1 MTETPVEK
9 PFKVFLLAAGSTAV
23 FAGMNL
29 FVKLASETQ
38 SVPQIMFF
46 RNALA
51 MVPIL
56 YFMLLLKDRAVF
68 RTARPKDHF
77 IRAGVGLCGMVCGF
91 SSFALLP
98 MAQATAINFAS
109 PLILTA
115 LSVPLLKEKVGP
127 HRFGAVIVG
136 LFAVLFMLQPTGE
149 GSHLGNGLALL
160 GACFGAFAM
169 ISVRRLGATEH
180 ALTIVFY
187 FTLAG
192 IIAGFI
198 GMLFFWKPIVTPVSL
213 VYLIAT
219 GLFGG
224 IGQILLTYSYANAPA
239 AYVSPFAYLAIIF
252 SALFD
257 IVIWGNVPGWNT
269 LIGSGVIILCGLY
282 VIFREVL
289 KYGKAHTTTAAFD
302 SPAQPTERDEAD
314 PL

>member
-1 MTETPVEK
+1 MTETPVEN
-9 PFKVFLLAAGSTAV
+9 PFRIFLYAAGSTAV

-38 SVPQIMFF
+38 SIPQIMFF

-56 YFMLLLKDRAVF
+56 CFMLMLKDAAVF
-68 RTARPKDHF
+68 RTTRAKDHF

-136 LFAVLFMLQPTGE
+136 LFAVLFMLQPSGE
-149 GSHLGNGLALL
+149 SSHLGNGLALL
-160 GACFGAFAM
+160 GAFFSAFAM
-169 ISVRRLGATEH
+169 ISVRRLGTTEH

-192 IIAGFI
+192 MIAGFV
-198 GMLFFWKPIVTPVSL
+198 GMLFFWQPITTPVSL
-213 VYLIAT
+213 IYLIAT

-224 IGQILLTYSYANAPA
+224 IGQILLTYAYANAPA

-257 IVIWGNVPGWNT
+257 IVIWGYVPEWHT
-269 LIGSGVIILCGLY
+269 LTGSAVIILCGLY

-289 KYGKAHTTTAAFD
+289 RYGTAHTQTSAFEQ
-302 SPAQPTERDEAD
+302 PAQPTERDETD